1 MSQTSINKAGA
12 VIQAIVGLVA
22 IAALIYYAGRMDQTV
37 AFQGQLLNK
46 YEQRLTM
53 LENNL
58 YEVRVL
64 LAKMEN
70 K

>member
-1 MSQTSINKAGA
+1 MSPTNVNRAGA
-12 VIQAIVGLVA
+12 VIQAIVGLIA

-58 YEVRVL
+58 YEVRLL